1 MGWLALHRVGINRGF
16 LFRRHGLSTDT
27 LFSLIIGCT
36 ATFWTIVILASASR
50 NSDNGLWRFLSQ
62 ASHAPWLVQ
71 ILFIFW
77 IFSTIDALSAQKRG
91 YESFILWK
99 LSVTAGPF
107 EWMDSIKPLARW
119 TLRGFLIITV
129 LATSVP
135 GISDGFVVQGVLN
148 ITGLVIFLLSGTTV
162 NPYTQAN
169 HRYSADMLRIILPTS
184 HHEGTVYI
192 LPSESH
198 GFDAVWA
205 PKVENE
211 HLEADQQTMALFG
224 RMRSGKWS
232 LKEPLECIRHVVAS
246 YQERVMICDTQ
257 LELLARWLYYDQRN
271 LAVDMRA
278 IRCLRAP
285 HIHLVGRDLMYALC
299 HAEYLVFMGQ
309 NRLPLDLQ
317 QKVGSLRLMQRSGMS
332 ISSASLAG
340 SECVGF
346 KPGLEGYQEAVE
358 YVYKLFD
365 EPLDQAAIQFQCDP
379 PKYSSALC
387 KSLISIEEYVTELW
401 DVSCK
406 HSESTFTALY
416 MFTLVW
422 FMEVGAC
429 NGFHIFPLRCKNR
442 QGDLVSQ
449 QIVWRQAWYCGVVCQ
464 LLSLSP
470 FLFAGF
476 IFGYLR

>member
-1 MGWLALHRVGINRGF
+1 
-16 LFRRHGLSTDT
+16 
-27 LFSLIIGCT
+27 
-36 ATFWTIVILASASR
+36 VIS
-50 NSDNGLWRFLSQ
+50 
-62 ASHAPWLVQ
+62 
-71 ILFIFW
+71 
-77 IFSTIDALSAQKRG
+77 
-91 YESFILWK
+91 
-99 LSVTAGPF
+99 
-107 EWMDSIKPLARW
+107 
-119 TLRGFLIITV
+119 
-129 LATSVP
+129 
-135 GISDGFVVQGVLN
+135 
-148 ITGLVIFLLSGTTV
+148 
-162 NPYTQAN
+162 
-169 HRYSADMLRIILPTS
+169 
-184 HHEGTVYI
+184 
-192 LPSESH
+192 
-198 GFDAVWA
+198 
-205 PKVENE
+205 
-211 HLEADQQTMALFG
+211 
-224 RMRSGKWS
+224 
-232 LKEPLECIRHVVAS
+232 
-246 YQERVMICDTQ
+246 DTQ
-257 LELLARWLYYDQRN
+257 LELLARWLYCDQRN

-299 HAEYLVFMGQ
+299 HVEYLVFMGQ

-332 ISSASLAG
+332 ISSASLVG

-346 KPGLEGYQEAVE
+346 KPGMEGYREAVE
-358 YVYKLFD
+358 YVYKLFG

-387 KSLISIEEYVTELW
+387 KSPISIEEYVTELW

-449 QIVWRQAWYCGVVCQ
+449 EIVWRQAWYCGVVCQ

-470 FLFAGF
+470 FLFAAF
-476 IFGYLR
+476 IVGYLG